1 MPWGLKRFQQAR
13 CLHFL
18 TFSCYR
24 RAPLLATAEARRTFE
39 LNLEQVRE
47 WYGFYVTGYVVM
59 PEHIHLLVSE
69 PERGTLALVLQ
80 MLKQNTSRQLR
91 EFTKGSPF
99 WQERYYDF
107 NIWSENKRLEKLGY
121 IHRNP
126 VKRGLVERPEDW
138 KWSSFYHYISGTAG
152 VVQIESKWT
161 ARKRELLGQTLQCG
175 QREEKPRPVAQ
186 NATRTGHPR
195 V

>member
-18 TFSCYR
+18 TSSCYQ
-24 RAPLLATAEARRTFE
+24 RAPLLAIPEARRTFE
-39 LNLEQVRE
+39 LNLEQVRG

-91 EFTKGSPF
+91 QFTRGGPL

-107 NIWSENKRLEKLGY
+107 NVWSEKKRLEKLRY

-138 KWSSFYHYISGTAG
+138 EWSSFKHYISGTEG
-152 VVQIESKWT
+152 VVQIESQWT
-161 ARKRELLGQTLQCG
+161 ARKRELLGRNLQCG
-175 QREEKPRPVAQ
+175 QGKENPRPVAQ

-195 V
+195 A